1 LKKMEDWRSGLYFF
15 QIKQPYLPE
24 PSLARK
30 GACGGSG
37 APGMWHTQGS

>member
-1 LKKMEDWRSGLYFF
+1 MEDRRSGLYFL

-24 PSLARK
+24 PPLAMK

-37 APGMWHTQGS
+37 APGAAIQGS